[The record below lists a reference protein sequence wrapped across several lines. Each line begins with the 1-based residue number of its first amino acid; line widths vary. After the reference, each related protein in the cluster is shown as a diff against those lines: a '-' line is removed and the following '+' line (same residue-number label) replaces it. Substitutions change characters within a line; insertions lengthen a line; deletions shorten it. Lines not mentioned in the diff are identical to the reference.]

1 MVKGILIVFGV
12 ERNRKGVSAASYSR
26 FYRKLYG
33 YNNYSH
39 YGRYHSR
46 VPGFLDGIRHIKYDN
61 GVIVVDTEDSKK
73 VIRFLRSNK
82 AKVHSWSVDLSERE
96 EDILNGG
103 DNKGMD

>member
-1 MVKGILIVFGV
+1 MKGTLIVFRV
-12 ERNRKGVSAASYSR
+12 ERSSEGVTAASYSR

-46 VPGFLDGIRHIKYDN
+46 IPGFLDGIRHIKYAN
-61 GVIVVDTEDSKK
+61 GVIAVDTKNSNK

-82 AKVHSWSVDLSERE
+82 AKVHSWSVDLSKKE
-96 EDILNGG
+96 EDILNGS
-103 DNKGMD
+103 DNKGTD

>member
-1 MVKGILIVFGV
+1 MKGTLIVFRV
-12 ERNRKGVSAASYSR
+12 ERLSEGVTPASYSR

-46 VPGFLDGIRHIKYDN
+46 IPGFLDGIRHIKYDN
-61 GVIVVDTEDSKK
+61 GVIVVDTQNSKK

-96 EDILNGG
+96 EDILRGT

>member
-1 MVKGILIVFGV
+1 MKGTLIVFRV
-12 ERNRKGVSAASYSR
+12 ERTSEGITAASYSR

-46 VPGFLDGIRHIKYDN
+46 IPGFLDGIRYIKYDN
-61 GVIVVDTEDSKK
+61 GVIVVDSGNSNK

-82 AKVHSWSVDLSERE
+82 AKVHSWSVDLSKRE
-96 EDILNGG
+96 TDIL
-103 DNKGMD
+103 KGNNEGTD